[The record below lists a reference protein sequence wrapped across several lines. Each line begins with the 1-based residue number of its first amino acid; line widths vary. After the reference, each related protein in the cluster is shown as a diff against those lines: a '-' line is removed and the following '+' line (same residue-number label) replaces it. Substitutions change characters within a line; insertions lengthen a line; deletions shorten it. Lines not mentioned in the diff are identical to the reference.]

1 MNNSCG
7 DSEHPKPE
15 FCGTMTVGERGQVVI
30 PAKTRKELTIE
41 KGDTLF
47 SFKVGDVLITAK
59 LETLERIAEHAT
71 GKAAIIRELLNTIK

>member
-1 MNNSCG
+1 MNIHCDNN
-7 DSEHPKPE
+7 DHPKPE

-30 PAKTRKELTIE
+30 PAKTRKELGFE
-41 KGDTLF
+41 KGTTLL

-59 LETLERIAEHAT
+59 LESLERIAEHAT